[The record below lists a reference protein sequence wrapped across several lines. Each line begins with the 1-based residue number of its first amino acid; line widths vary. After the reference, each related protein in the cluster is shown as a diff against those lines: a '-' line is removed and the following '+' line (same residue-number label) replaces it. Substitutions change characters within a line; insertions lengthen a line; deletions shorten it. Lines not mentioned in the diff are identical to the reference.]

1 MRREIQRFLS
11 LLGAGAMFALA
22 VMVLPASSVWAEERV
37 QEVPP
42 SPESPRGSLW
52 AYFDATRAGR
62 WDEAARYL
70 ALSGSQRADG
80 AELAKRLKGVIDANH
95 WIDLETLSDEPSGRL
110 DDHLPAELETVGEVQ
125 FGKRSEMLR
134 LVRRHDDKGN
144 YWAFSSSTVARI
156 DDWYEALP
164 DRRLRDAVESLGIE
178 ALIRT
183 GPFELLW
190 WQWLVLPVVLAVAWL
205 VGKVLGRLSGTVL
218 GVVASR
224 LLHLESRR
232 FVAFAAIPL
241 AVIWAAAL
249 VGAASSHLV
258 LTEPAQRFVD
268 GGIAAAMILAMF
280 WLLWRSARAFV
291 DLALQSNWAANR
303 ASARSLIVV
312 GGNLARGLILV
323 IAVLAMLGALGYPVG
338 TMLAG
343 LGIGG
348 VALAFGA
355 QKTLENLFG
364 SVALAIDQPFRVGD
378 FVQVDNLLGT
388 VEDIGL
394 RSTRI
399 RTLDR
404 TLVSFPNGKLAD
416 QRLESFDARDR
427 MRLSATLGLEYGA
440 TREQLLNVL
449 AGLRSVLSRHPAIW
463 PDPIVVS
470 FLGFGESS
478 LDIEVM
484 AWFQVP
490 TWDAFR
496 RCREEVLLDFM
507 SVVEQAGCSFAFPTR
522 TVHVV
527 SPEGRSGDGIAG
539 QHRSDETL

>member
-1 MRREIQRFLS
+1 MKREIQRWLS
-11 LLGAGAMFALA
+11 VLRAGVMFALA
-22 VMVLPASSVWAEERV
+22 VMILPASSVWAEEPSPPSILPAAKEHA

-52 AYFDATRAGR
+52 AYLDATRAGR

-70 ALSGSQRADG
+70 ALSGSKRANG
-80 AELAKRLKGVIDANH
+80 AELAKRLKGVIDANR

-110 DDHLPAELETVGEVQ
+110 DDHLPAELENVGEVQ

-134 LVRRHDDKGN
+134 LVRRHDDKGS

-156 DDWYEALP
+156 DAWYEALP

-190 WQWLVLPVVLAVAWL
+190 WQWAVLPAVLAVAWL
-205 VGKVLGRLSGTVL
+205 AGRLMGRLSGTVL

-224 LLHLESRR
+224 FLRSEPRR
-232 FVAFAAIPL
+232 IADFAAVPL
-241 AVIWAAAL
+241 SVVWAAAL
-249 VGAASSHLV
+249 VGVASSHLV
-258 LTEPAQRFVD
+258 LTDPAQRFVD
-268 GGIAAAMILAMF
+268 GGIAVAMILAMF
-280 WLLWRSARAFV
+280 WLLWRSARVFV
-291 DLALQSNWAANR
+291 ELAMQSKWAANR

-323 IAVLAMLGALGYPVG
+323 IAVLALLAALGYPVG

-364 SVALAIDQPFRVGD
+364 SISLAIDQPFRVGD

-427 MRLSATLGLEYGA
+427 MRLAATLGLEYGT
-440 TREQLLNVL
+440 TREQFLNIL
-449 AGLRSVLSRHPAIW
+449 SELRSVLSGHPAIW
-463 PDPIVVS
+463 PDSIVVS

-507 SVVEQAGCSFAFPTR
+507 NVVEQAGCSFAFPTR
-522 TVHVV
+522 TLHVV
-527 SPEGRSGDGIAG
+527 GPEGVSR
-539 QHRSDETL
+539 